1 MRLCRVAFQF
11 SADIGHI
18 YTKNLVI
25 GISIRSPDFLQDKVI
40 RENLA
45 RIFGKQGYQLI
56 LDLGQVD
63 IFSIQR
69 HHPFI
74 KVNDQAIP
82 GVNRLT
88 RTSV

>member
-1 MRLCRVAFQF
+1 MRLCRIAFQF
-11 SADIGHI
+11 AADICHV
-18 YTKNLVI
+18 YAEDLVI
-25 GISIRSPDFLQDKVI
+25 GIGIRPPDFLQDKVI

-63 IFSIQR
+63 VFSIQR

-74 KVNDQAIP
+74 KINDQAIP